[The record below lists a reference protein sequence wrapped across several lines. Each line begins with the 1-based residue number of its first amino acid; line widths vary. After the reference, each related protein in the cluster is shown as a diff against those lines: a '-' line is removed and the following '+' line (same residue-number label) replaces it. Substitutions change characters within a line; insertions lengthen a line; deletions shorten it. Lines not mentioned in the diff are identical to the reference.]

1 MWCEF
6 TCYNW
11 CAWNSKT
18 LNRIAKI
25 IGYGLLRV
33 CLREEKLSW
42 NYELSYLGAVN
53 FNNELTTWQ
62 MILSVGNSPP
72 VQATQWWI
80 YKSITRNACV
90 WKQLYFQ
97 LWYSWKKNVHF
108 LIYVK
113 SGVKHHN
120 PNPHIVTVFI
130 RWWWCLFC
138 IRRVVHNKTMLEVA
152 LYWHTTITDQW

>member
-1 MWCEF
+1 MKIKIKIIKN
-6 TCYNW
+6 YLA
-11 CAWNSKT
+11 AWNSKT

-90 WKQLYFQ
+90 FLNVFNCCSTPCNLKINFKYQILKNWL
-97 LWYSWKKNVHF
+97 KKTR
-108 LIYVK
+108 Y
-113 SGVKHHN
+113 
-120 PNPHIVTVFI
+120 PNLQPTNT
-130 RWWWCLFC
+130 LLL
-138 IRRVVHNKTMLEVA
+138 K
-152 LYWHTTITDQW
+152 Y